1 MKLIKMNFLL
11 MENSLKRAM
20 IINQI
25 AFKSPIKVTIHS
37 KNNVENLQL
46 SINNQQSKKII
57 ELINRKNY

>member
-25 AFKSPIKVTIHS
+25 AFKSPIKVTIYS

-57 ELINRKNY
+57 ELIIRKNY